1 VSSSAEQRLRD
12 ALGGGP
18 LSARLATAA
27 AGFLE
32 RRSGDAA
39 LGSLEGRSLVGLAR
53 LLASQPEVA
62 GFLSHRPALLE
73 RIARADSDRLSAR
86 IRELEQWTPEGGA
99 TDLEGALDALR
110 VLRREETCWV
120 ACLDLGGSIPFEEAA
135 RFLSILAETIAQQA
149 LALAEAAVGVSDAAR
164 ELAVIGMGK
173 IAGREFTYHSDLD
186 LVFLHGGDADALQEV
201 LRVGQR
207 LIAYLTTMTGA
218 GVAYAV
224 DTRLRPSGQQ
234 GVLVTSFDAF
244 TRYQTQQ
251 ARRWEHVALLRA
263 RAVGGAIASG
273 QQVLDDVRT
282 RILAARE
289 SPWSELADLRKRVES
304 ERAGDSDEMLPLKTG
319 AGGLMDVDF
328 LASGGLLERGAAR
341 FPTLPSVPALLRTTL
356 AGPRVDTL
364 LDDYAFLRLVEAR
377 SRWCAGR
384 ALEGLRS
391 APDALEPVAELI
403 EPGSNGAALLERVA
417 RARRRIREAYDAVI
431 RSGSI
436 GALEG

>member
-1 VSSSAEQRLRD
+1 MSSSVEQRLRD
-12 ALGGGP
+12 ALGAGP
-18 LSARLATAA
+18 LADRLASVAT
-27 AGFLE
+27 GFLE

-39 LGSLEGRSLVGLAR
+39 LRSLEGRSLAGLAR
-53 LLASQPEVA
+53 LLASQPEMA

-73 RIARADSDRLSAR
+73 RIAQAGPDSLAPR
-86 IRELEQWTPEGGA
+86 IRELEKWSPEGGA

-120 ACLDLGGSIPFEEAA
+120 ACLDLGGTIPFEEAA
-135 RFLSILAETIAQQA
+135 RFLSILAEIIAQQA
-149 LALAEAAVGVSDAAR
+149 LALAEAIAATSDAPR

-186 LVFLHGGDADALQEV
+186 LVFLYRGDADAMAGV
-201 LRVGQR
+201 SRVGQR

-218 GVAYAV
+218 GIAYAV

-234 GVLVTSFDAF
+234 GVLVTSFEAF
-244 TRYQTQQ
+244 TRYQTEQ

-263 RAVGGAIASG
+263 RAIGGAIASG
-273 QQVLDDVRT
+273 QQVLDGVHA
-282 RILAARE
+282 RILAAHE
-289 SPWSELADLRKRVES
+289 PPWSELADLRKRVES
-304 ERAGDSDEMLPLKTG
+304 DRAGESDAMLPLKTG

-341 FPTLPSVPALLRTTL
+341 FPELPSVPALLR
-356 AGPRVDTL
+356 AAVVGPRVEML
-364 LDDYAFLRLVEAR
+364 LDDYAFLRLVESRA
-377 SRWCAGR
+377 RWCAGR

-391 APDALEPVAELI
+391 APDALEPLAELV
-403 EPGSNGAALLERVA
+403 EPGGGGAALLERVA

-431 RSGSI
+431 GSGSI
-436 GALEG
+436 GALEA